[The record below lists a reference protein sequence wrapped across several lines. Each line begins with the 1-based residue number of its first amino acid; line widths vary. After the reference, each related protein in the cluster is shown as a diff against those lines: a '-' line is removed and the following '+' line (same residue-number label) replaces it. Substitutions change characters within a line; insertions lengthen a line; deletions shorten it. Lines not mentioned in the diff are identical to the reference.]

1 MACPT
6 YAQLE
11 AEQWWGRE
19 VRTTELKW
27 LGDELCRRTGAP
39 ATSIGTKGN
48 NCHLNGGHRSQE
60 WITHSQFCTNR
71 HYTVQSGLTA
81 EQRRHLAA
89 LDRTPLAW
97 GTVANRA
104 QVAVETKRL
113 LDAAKAGKLKG
124 VTQIEGTLDGKTPFG
139 YNVETGTTFTP
150 DVSHLDH
157 WHLTFDRRYLT
168 DMALMRRIAAAV
180 LGSPA
185 GGIRILF
192 SQSEKVTAADPVG
205 KEVYIAPGS
214 SVLIMSFSHAED
226 LEILAQCLQRARTQ
240 DDLPYIGLIGSK
252 SKWATFR
259 HRLEARGFNEAD
271 FAQVTCPIGV
281 PGIAGKQPE
290 VIAVAVAAQLLQRF
304 GQQA

>member
-124 VTQIEGTLDGKTPFG
+124 VTQIEGTL
-139 YNVETGTTFTP
+139 
-150 DVSHLDH
+150 
-157 WHLTFDRRYLT
+157 
-168 DMALMRRIAAAV
+168 
-180 LGSPA
+180 
-185 GGIRILF
+185 
-192 SQSEKVTAADPVG
+192 
-205 KEVYIAPGS
+205 
-214 SVLIMSFSHAED
+214 
-226 LEILAQCLQRARTQ
+226 EIGRA
-240 DDLPYIGLIGSK
+240 
-252 SKWATFR
+252 
-259 HRLEARGFNEAD
+259 H
-271 FAQVTCPIGV
+271 V
-281 PGIAGKQPE
+281 
-290 VIAVAVAAQLLQRF
+290 
-304 GQQA
+304 